1 MEFSELQQIVESNAR
16 SIQALSERIAEL
28 IHVQEEA
35 QEDRRELREATIRLE
50 RLSEGVVSLLGS
62 LDEDRPTMLRK
73 LNTIENKLDQL
84 LNRQ

>member
-16 SIQALSERIAEL
+16 SIQALSDRIAEL